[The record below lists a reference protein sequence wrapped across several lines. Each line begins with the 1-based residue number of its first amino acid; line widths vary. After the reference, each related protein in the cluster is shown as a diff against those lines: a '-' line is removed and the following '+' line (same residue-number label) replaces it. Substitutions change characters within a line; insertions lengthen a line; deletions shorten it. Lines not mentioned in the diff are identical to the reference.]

1 MSKPKPLSGDWLWW
15 DPETIEH
22 YPADPPVS
30 ELVVLDIVPT
40 PVASPDR
47 NRLKARAMARA
58 LLRDAAA
65 GVLAGLVAA
74 LLLTLV
80 IAFFPA
86 SVPADTAHE
95 SGYSA
100 DSPTAEQAFI
110 PDIDCPRREL
120 YQQHGSHSHTVVDQH
135 QSRSGLRGLQRQL
148 AGRNDQSWG
157 ATFVSLGVSTR
168 HHSERWRRYHRD

>member
-1 MSKPKPLSGDWLWW
+1 MSKPKPLSGDWLSW

-30 ELVVLDIVPT
+30 ELVILDIVPT
-40 PVASPDR
+40 PIASPDR
-47 NRLKARAMARA
+47 NRLKARAVARA

-80 IAFFPA
+80 IALFSA
-86 SVPADTAHE
+86 SSPADIAHE

-100 DSPTAEQAFI
+100 DSTTAEQAFI
-110 PDIDCPRREL
+110 PDIDWPRTEL
-120 YQQHGSHSHTVVDQH
+120 YQQHGSRSHAVVDQD
-135 QSRSGLRGLQRQL
+135 QSGAGLRGLQRQL
-148 AGRNDQSWG
+148 ADRNDQS
-157 ATFVSLGVSTR
+157 
-168 HHSERWRRYHRD
+168 